1 MKANKHFITHLVSQG
16 TRYDALCA
24 AILIAYKH
32 GVKDA
37 MLTSGFDVNRATLNK
52 LKKGEPISR
61 GTDKYFEAIITSLNN
76 LRLDAICKGNE
87 DRADVLTKALAD
99 IALLR
104 CGIAPDWEI
113 EERDRE
119 KAKQKYLESISCKQG

>member
-1 MKANKHFITHLVSQG
+1 MEANSPNAKYLFSQG
-16 TRYDALCA
+16 THYDALCA
-24 AILIAYKH
+24 AISIAYKH

-37 MLTSGFDVNRATLNK
+37 MLTSGFDVNRVTLNK

-61 GTDKYFEAIITSLNN
+61 NKEVYFEAITIVLNN

-87 DRADVLTKALAD
+87 DRVDALTKALAD

-113 EERDRE
+113 EEKKKKKTRQE
-119 KAKQKYLESISCKQG
+119 YLDSISCKQG

>member
-16 TRYDALCA
+16 TRYDALCT

-61 GTDKYFEAIITSLNN
+61 NKEVYFEAITIVLNN

-87 DRADVLTKALAD
+87 DRVDALTKALAD

-119 KAKQKYLESISCKQG
+119 KTRQEYLDSISCKQG

>member
-1 MKANKHFITHLVSQG
+1 MEAVKSSITHLVSQG

-24 AILIAYKH
+24 AISIAYRH

-37 MLTSGFDVNRATLNK
+37 MLTSDFEVNRATLNK
-52 LKKGEPISR
+52 LKNNRSVCR
-61 GTDKYFEAIITSLNN
+61 NRTVYFEAITITLNN

-87 DRADVLTKALAD
+87 DRADALTKALAD

-113 EERDRE
+113 EERQRE
-119 KAKQKYLESISCKQG
+119 KDKKKYLDSISCKQG

>member
-1 MKANKHFITHLVSQG
+1 MEANKHSIMHLVSQG

-24 AILIAYKH
+24 AISIAYSH

-37 MLTSGFDVNRATLNK
+37 MLTKFGVNRPTLNK
-52 LKKGEPISR
+52 LKRNVSISR
-61 GTDKYFEAIITSLNN
+61 NREVYFEAITIVLNN
-76 LRLDAICKGNE
+76 LRLKAKIKGEKDQEN
-87 DRADVLTKALAD
+87 DLRNALAD

-113 EERDRE
+113 EEKNMK
-119 KAKQKYLESISCKQG
+119 KARWEYME

>member
-1 MKANKHFITHLVSQG
+1 MEANKKSITHLVSQG

-24 AILIAYKH
+24 AISIAYKH

-37 MLTSGFDVNRATLNK
+37 MLTSGYGVNRATLNK
-52 LKKGEPISR
+52 LKNNRPICR
-61 GTDKYFEAIITSLNN
+61 NKEIYFEAITIVLNN
-76 LRLDAICKGNE
+76 LRLDAICKGYE
-87 DRADVLTKALAD
+87 DRVDVLTKALAD

-119 KAKQKYLESISCKQG
+119 KAKKKYKESISCKQG

>member
-24 AILIAYKH
+24 AISIAYKH

-37 MLTSGFDVNRATLNK
+37 MLTSGFDVNRVTLNK
-52 LKKGEPISR
+52 LKNGEPISR
-61 GTDKYFEAIITSLNN
+61 GTDKYFEAITTSLNN
-76 LRLDAICKGNE
+76 LRLEAKCKGDEEKVN
-87 DRADVLTKALAD
+87 DLTKALAD

-104 CGIAPDWEI
+104 CGIAPDWEMI
-113 EERDRE
+113 ERDRE